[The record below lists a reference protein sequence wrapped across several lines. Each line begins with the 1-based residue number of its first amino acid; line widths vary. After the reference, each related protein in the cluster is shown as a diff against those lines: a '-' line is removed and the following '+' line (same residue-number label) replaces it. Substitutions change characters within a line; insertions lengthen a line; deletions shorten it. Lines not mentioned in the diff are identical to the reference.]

1 MRLAPLRS
9 WPLAWKVPLL
19 VAVLMVGIAAL
30 ISQVVLTR
38 LRSDQETNLRLL
50 TSAYLDGV
58 SAAVLPTAL
67 RGDTWEAFDALD
79 RARSRYSGVDVRYA
93 IVVLPS
99 GKVLAAS
106 DPVRFP
112 VQSSRAG

>member
-67 RGDTWEAFDALD
+67 RGDTW
-79 RARSRYSGVDVRYA
+79 
-93 IVVLPS
+93 
-99 GKVLAAS
+99 
-106 DPVRFP
+106 
-112 VQSSRAG
+112 